1 MFKNIVMVTF
11 MSEDRAQPAA
21 FFAEREFICWRGR
34 EYDELYS
41 CQVSRQGD
49 HYVSVN
55 LDIMPFRF
63 VDAVAED
70 IARCLYDAVLI
81 TVGNLA
87 GFVPTP
93 ADRECMLERTYCK
106 RVSGE
111 WSYCATG
118 RFNCHETEDKI
129 YVVELA
135 MDESDKTERVRVYT
149 VEDGGV
155 ELVFDFMCYS
165 FSMHDAVWLSNSL
178 MEALG
183 REPLDTLETTSK
195 RCRPMAGFYPAELC
209 LNGR

>member
-1 MFKNIVMVTF
+1 MGAF
-11 MSEDRAQPAA
+11 MSEERAQPTV
-21 FFAEREFICWRGR
+21 FFAEREFICWLGR
-34 EYDELYS
+34 EDDEMYS

-55 LDIMPFRF
+55 LDIMSIRF
-63 VDAVAED
+63 VDDVAED

-93 ADRECMLERTYCK
+93 AVRECMLERTYRK

-111 WSYCATG
+111 WSYCANG
-118 RFNCHETEDKI
+118 RFNCHETEDEI

-165 FSMHDAVWLSNSL
+165 FSMHDAVWLSNAL
-178 MEALG
+178 MEAMG

-195 RCRPMAGFYPAELC
+195 SCRPMAGFYPAELC

>member
-1 MFKNIVMVTF
+1 M
-11 MSEDRAQPAA
+11 
-21 FFAEREFICWRGR
+21 
-34 EYDELYS
+34 YS
-41 CQVSRQGD
+41 CQVARQED
-49 HYVSVN
+49 HYVS
-55 LDIMPFRF
+55 LKFDIMSIRLA
-63 VDAVAED
+63 DAVAEE

-93 ADRECMLERTYCK
+93 ADRECMLERTYRK

-111 WSYCATG
+111 WNYCAIG
-118 RFNCHETEDKI
+118 RFNCHETEDEI

-135 MDESDKTERVRVYT
+135 IDESDKTERVRVYT

-165 FSMHDAVWLSNSL
+165 FSMHDAVWLSNAL
-178 MEALG
+178 MEAMR

-195 RCRPMAGFYPAELC
+195 SCRPMAGFYPAELC

>member
-1 MFKNIVMVTF
+1 MNKAQV
-11 MSEDRAQPAA
+11 QPAE
-21 FFAEREFICWRGR
+21 FFAEREFVCWLGR
-34 EYDELYS
+34 EDDEKYS

-49 HYVSVN
+49 YYVSVN
-55 LDIMPFRF
+55 LDLMSIRF

-93 ADRECMLERTYCK
+93 ADRECMLERTYRK

-111 WSYCATG
+111 WNYCANG
-118 RFNCHETEDKI
+118 RFNCHETEDEV

-135 MDESDKTERVRVYT
+135 VDENDKTEQVRVYT
-149 VEDGGV
+149 DDEGGV
-155 ELVFDFMCYS
+155 ELVFDFTSHS
-165 FSMHDAVWLSNSL
+165 FSMDDAVWLSNAL
-178 MEALG
+178 MEAQG

-195 RCRPMAGFYPAELC
+195 SCRPMAGFHPAELC
-209 LNGR
+209 LKGR

>member
-1 MFKNIVMVTF
+1 
-11 MSEDRAQPAA
+11 MSEDRAQPTV

-55 LDIMPFRF
+55 LDIMPIRF
-63 VDAVAED
+63 VAAVAED

-93 ADRECMLERTYCK
+93 VDRECMLERTYRK

-111 WSYCATG
+111 WNYCANG
-118 RFNCHETEDKI
+118 RFKCHETEDEV

-155 ELVFDFMCYS
+155 ELVFDFMSYS
-165 FSMHDAVWLSNSL
+165 FSMHDAVWLSNAL

-195 RCRPMAGFYPAELC
+195 SCRPMAGFYPAELC